1 MFSRDRVEVALFRLS
16 YAAVFAFM
24 LLPLV
29 IVVSTSFNATGDL
42 VFPPEGLTLQWYGE
56 LRHDVRWLG
65 AIENSLIIASGTAAL
80 STALGVLGAFGFREI
95 DSGATT
101 YLLPLLLAPLLIPPV
116 VLGIS
121 LLVFLSQLG
130 LYQSYLGI
138 IIAHSLW
145 ATPLVFFIM
154 QSVFSRFDWS
164 LRDAGRDLGADPVR
178 NFVYVVFPGV
188 RNGVLV
194 SALIAFIISLQEFI
208 MALFLSGHDTQTI
221 PVLAWTTLRQSLDPM
236 VSVVSTFLILA
247 SIVSILIAVTLMNIE
262 WLAKQLS

>member
-1 MFSRDRVEVALFRLS
+1 MPSRDRIEVGLFRLS
-16 YAAVFAFM
+16 YAAVLAFM

-29 IVVSTSFNATGDL
+29 VVVGTSVTASGTL
-42 VFPPEGLTLQWYGE
+42 VFPPEGVTLRWYGE
-56 LRHDVRWLG
+56 LSDDIRWLA
-65 AIENSLIIASGTAAL
+65 AIENSLIVATGTAAL
-80 STALGVLGAFGFREI
+80 STVLGVLGAFGLRGIET
-95 DSGATT
+95 DATR
-101 YLLPLLLAPLLIPPV
+101 YLLPTLLAPLLIPPV
-116 VLGIS
+116 VLGIA

-154 QSVFSRFDWS
+154 QSVFSRFDWA

-178 NFVYVVFPGV
+178 NFVHVVFPGV
-188 RNGVLV
+188 RNGVFIA
-194 SALIAFIISLQEFI
+194 ALIAFIISLQEFI
-208 MALFLSGHDTQTI
+208 MALFLSGNDTQTI

-247 SIVSILIAVTLMNIE
+247 STAAILVTAALMNLE
-262 WLAKQLS
+262 WLAKRLS